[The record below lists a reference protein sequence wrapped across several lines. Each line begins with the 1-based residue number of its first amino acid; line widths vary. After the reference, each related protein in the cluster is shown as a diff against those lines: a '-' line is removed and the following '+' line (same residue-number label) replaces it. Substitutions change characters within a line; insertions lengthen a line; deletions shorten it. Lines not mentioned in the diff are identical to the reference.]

1 MHLIGYLKYN
11 MEEICM
17 KKKPNKILIVDD
29 NISSGL
35 LIKQIFTDEN
45 YEIESYT
52 NPVDALIYTERK
64 KYDILLVDIVMPEMD
79 GFEFAKSFALNHPET
94 PVVFISGY
102 GNTEKNQIK
111 SYDMGSFGYIQK
123 PLNAKTIKA
132 KIKNIIKTKLL
143 KDELLREKEKLDNIF
158 RFSSDE
164 IILTDGNFDIITKN
178 NRFFPINM
186 KNFLETLKSF
196 RLKKEIDLIK
206 QFISSRQKHTSLDI
220 NIPGYCTNAN
230 LSKIYDTKGVRIG
243 FLIII
248 RDITQSV
255 MVERQKKQFI
265 ATLTHDLKTPVRA
278 EERAIKMLIDGNFGE
293 IQEEQKEILK
303 EILSSSKFM
312 GRMTDNLLT
321 RYKIE
326 NDSFRLNKE
335 LNSLKNTIEKCVE
348 NIKYILESK
357 NQTLKIN
364 YNTANEYFIY
374 DEIEFSR
381 VIINLISNASEYSKT
396 GKNIIFTILEEDNKL
411 QLKVKDNG
419 YGIPDDEIEH
429 IFDEFYSSAKRFR
442 KVGSGLGLFITKKI
456 IEAHNGSIS
465 VESTYGEGSEFT
477 ILLPLEKSLCV

>member
-196 RLKKEIDLIK
+196 
-206 QFISSRQKHTSLDI
+206 
-220 NIPGYCTNAN
+220 
-230 LSKIYDTKGVRIG
+230 
-243 FLIII
+243 
-248 RDITQSV
+248 
-255 MVERQKKQFI
+255 
-265 ATLTHDLKTPVRA
+265 
-278 EERAIKMLIDGNFGE
+278 
-293 IQEEQKEILK
+293 
-303 EILSSSKFM
+303 
-312 GRMTDNLLT
+312 
-321 RYKIE
+321 
-326 NDSFRLNKE
+326 
-335 LNSLKNTIEKCVE
+335 
-348 NIKYILESK
+348 
-357 NQTLKIN
+357 
-364 YNTANEYFIY
+364 
-374 DEIEFSR
+374 
-381 VIINLISNASEYSKT
+381 
-396 GKNIIFTILEEDNKL
+396 
-411 QLKVKDNG
+411 
-419 YGIPDDEIEH
+419 
-429 IFDEFYSSAKRFR
+429 
-442 KVGSGLGLFITKKI
+442 
-456 IEAHNGSIS
+456 
-465 VESTYGEGSEFT
+465 
-477 ILLPLEKSLCV
+477 